1 MSTALNST
9 VVDASPAPPTVL
21 VVDDEPENC
30 EVLKLLL
37 TAQGFRVVTA
47 EDGAEALETVAA
59 APPDAIL
66 LDVRMPVLD
75 GFETC
80 QRLKAQP
87 STVFIPIILI
97 TALTSTK
104 DRIQGAAAGA
114 DDFITKPFDGVELT
128 TRLKSLLRL
137 KSLHDQLELHN
148 RDLERRV
155 AERTLD
161 LQQALAELQE
171 LDRLKSQFIANV
183 SHELRTPLMHA
194 KTCVQLLADEALG
207 TLTSDQLKSMHVAQT
222 AIGQLENIVADVLDF
237 SDSQG
242 RALTLTAVALP
253 GICRTAVEELGPFAA
268 KQRVTIRLDLPQ
280 EIPLVL
286 ANRPALTRMLRHLLD
301 NAVKFSPPESTV
313 FISAELLPPQVRLSI
328 QDSGCGMA
336 PPQVGHIF
344 DAFYQVDGASTR
356 RANGLGIGLAVVKKL
371 AEAQGIQMGVESQLG
386 EGSRFYFDLQV
397 APQTR
402 A

>member
-1 MSTALNST
+1 MSTAPDSS
-9 VVDASPAPPTVL
+9 VVDANQAPPTVL

-30 EVLKLLL
+30 DYLRLLL
-37 TAQGFRVVTA
+37 TAQGLRVVTA
-47 EDGAEALETVAA
+47 EDGAAALEAVAA
-59 APPDAIL
+59 SPPDAIL
-66 LDVRMPVLD
+66 LDVMMPVLD

-97 TALTSTK
+97 TALHSTK
-104 DRIQGAAAGA
+104 DRIRGAAVGA

-137 KSLHDQLELHN
+137 KSLHDQLELQN

-171 LDRLKSQFIANV
+171 LDRLKSQFISNV

-207 TLTSDQLKSMHVAQT
+207 ALTSDQLKSMHVAQT

-237 SDSQG
+237 SDSRG
-242 RALTLTAVALP
+242 RALTLTSVALP
-253 GICRTAVEELGPFAA
+253 GICRAAMEELAPFAA
-268 KQRVTIRLDLPQ
+268 KQRVAVRLVLPP
-280 EIPLVL
+280 EMPPVL

-313 FISAELLPPQVRLSI
+313 FISAELRLPQVRLSI
-328 QDSGCGMA
+328 RDSGYGIA
-336 PPQVGHIF
+336 PPHVDHIF
-344 DAFYQVDGASTR
+344 EAFYQVDGAATR
-356 RANGLGIGLAVVKKL
+356 RANGLGIGLTVVKKL
-371 AEAQGIQMGVESQLG
+371 AEAQGIQIGVASQLDQ
-386 EGSRFYFDLQV
+386 GSCFYFDLQV
-397 APQTR
+397 ASQAR
-402 A
+402 G

>member
-9 VVDASPAPPTVL
+9 VVPANPGPPTVL
-21 VVDDEPENC
+21 VVDDEVENC
-30 EVLKLLL
+30 EVLNLLL

-47 EDGAEALETVAA
+47 EDGAAALEAVAA
-59 APPDAIL
+59 SPPDAIL
-66 LDVRMPVLD
+66 LDVMMPVLD

-80 QRLKAQP
+80 RRLKTQP

-97 TALTSTK
+97 TALHSTK
-104 DRIQGAAAGA
+104 DRTRGAAAGA

-137 KSLHDQLELHN
+137 KSLHDQLEHQN

-171 LDRLKSQFIANV
+171 LDRLKSQFISNV

-207 TLTSDQLKSMHVAQT
+207 TLTSDQLKSMQVAQT
-222 AIGQLENIVADVLDF
+222 AIGELENIVADILDF
-237 SDSQG
+237 SGSPG
-242 RALTLTAVALP
+242 RALTLSAVALP
-253 GICRTAVEELGPFAA
+253 GICRAAMEELAPFAA
-268 KQRVTIRLDLPQ
+268 RQHVAVRLALPP
-280 EIPLVL
+280 EMPLVL

-313 FISAELLPPQVRLSI
+313 FISADVQPPQVRLSI
-328 QDSGCGMA
+328 QDFGSGIA

-344 DAFYQVDGASTR
+344 DAFYQVDGAATR

-371 AEAQGIQMGVESQLG
+371 AEAQGIQIGVESQVDK
-386 EGSRFYFDLQV
+386 GSRFYFDLQV

-402 A
+402 G